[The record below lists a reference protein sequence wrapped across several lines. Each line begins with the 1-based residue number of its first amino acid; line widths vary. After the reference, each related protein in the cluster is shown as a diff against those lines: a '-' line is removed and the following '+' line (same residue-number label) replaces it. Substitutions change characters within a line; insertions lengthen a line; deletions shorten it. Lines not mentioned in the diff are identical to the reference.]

1 MKLVLEQ
8 EQQLLQ
14 QDVRHS
20 IQMLD
25 TLLVDSDLATIKRT
39 HRSEMG

>member
-25 TLLVDSDLATIKRT
+25 TLLVDSFITPIMDKN
-39 HRSEMG
+39 